1 MRAIGVRDRR
11 PAGRDHVADLAEGER
26 QAALLDVD
34 QFLGALGMR
43 RGVVALAG
51 GLLVYAAA
59 RPAAAP
65 FAWSRLW
72 HPTIAAVGIGAL
84 MIEIGFLLAYRGAW
98 PVSTASV
105 ASNGLVAVLLVG
117 VGATF
122 FGEAVT
128 PIKLVGVLMC
138 LLGVILLQRLGWWGW
153 WGWWGRWGR

>member
-1 MRAIGVRDRR
+1 MTDRMNGLL
-11 PAGRDHVADLAEGER
+11 PVLLVVSGSLMYHIAAKSIPKGFDPVASLVGLYAT
-26 QAALLDVD
+26 
-34 QFLGALGMR
+34 
-43 RGVVALAG
+43 ALAG

-105 ASNGLVAVLLVG
+105 ASNGLVAVLLVA

-128 PIKLVGVLMC
+128 PIKLIGVLMC
-138 LLGVILLQRLGWWGW
+138 LLGVILLQR
-153 WGWWGRWGR
+153 